1 MASVYREI
9 TAVDD
14 VRRVR
19 ERLEREFGGDMR
31 RHIANTNAAFE
42 QLRSRLGLKLV
53 PVQATPPSSKA
64 SHG

>member
-1 MASVYREI
+1 MANVYRKN

-19 ERLEREFGGDMR
+19 ERLDHESGGDMR

-42 QLRSRLGLKLV
+42 QLRDRIGLKLV
-53 PVQATPPSSKA
+53 PLPATPPSSKA
-64 SHG
+64 TNG